1 MIKKSPKSLEL
12 YKVLMGKGYP
22 EEFAKLVTDNLNTD
36 FTAGRMLGYL
46 RHYDHLPAEDVA
58 DEMLAI
64 LSDRAAI
71 IQKKEMEA
79 TQASWNQMMDDGIF
93 K

>member
-12 YKVLMGKGYP
+12 YKVLMGKGY
-22 EEFAKLVTDNLNTD
+22 
-36 FTAGRMLGYL
+36 
-46 RHYDHLPAEDVA
+46 
-58 DEMLAI
+58 
-64 LSDRAAI
+64 RAAI